1 MNKSVPSRYVQ
12 PLLSLMLCCCLSAQ
26 AQTQPPAPSRSAEAK
41 LQSLAQLP
49 AVPSVPRALQIQG
62 WKTVTGTKV
71 LFIQT
76 SELPM
81 FDVLVSFA
89 AGSARDPQHPALAA
103 ATFSLLNEGV
113 QGKSLAQINETF
125 DGLGARWGMEINHDR
140 SSFSLRSL
148 SAPQQREPAVQLFAQ
163 ILGQP
168 LLAEDALLRVKSELL
183 QIIES
188 QQQDPLTQAFQGM
201 GGLLFNGHPYAQSV
215 YGTAQDLAA
224 LTREQVQ
231 AFHKNNYHAGNTQIT
246 LVGDLTLEQ
255 AQDLSLQISNSL
267 PVKPTTSTVPDI
279 PVTPPTVASRHIEQ
293 AQNQTHLILAQP
305 GVSHKHPD
313 YVALRVANLIFAG
326 GSSGSRL
333 MQELREKRG
342 LTYSV
347 SMDTADK
354 QWANPTGIYVQT
366 QPQFSEGTL
375 TLIKSLFRD
384 YLHTGPT
391 PRELDDAKR
400 LILGSTAL
408 ASASNAQILSGLS
421 QISRHDLPFDLD
433 FSAHQAQSLT
443 VEQIQA
449 ALNRHYNADHW
460 SVVTLG
466 PTTTQQALP
475 EPVDRADPGM
485 CRAEEQIVAS

>member
-1 MNKSVPSRYVQ
+1 MNKFVASRHVQ
-12 PLLSLMLCCCLSAQ
+12 PLLSLVFCCCLSAQ
-26 AQTQPPAPSRSAEAK
+26 AQAQTPTPSPPAGSK
-41 LQSLAQLP
+41 LQSLTQSP
-49 AVPSVPRALQIQG
+49 AAPSAPRALQIQA

-103 ATFSLLNEGV
+103 ATFSLLNEGI
-113 QGKSLAQINETF
+113 QGKSLAQTNEIF
-125 DGLGARWGMEINHDR
+125 DGLGARWGMGINHDR
-140 SSFSLRSL
+140 TWFSLRSL
-148 SAPQQREPAVQLFAQ
+148 SAPQKREPALQLFAQ
-163 ILGQP
+163 MLGQP
-168 LLAEDALLRVKSELL
+168 LLADDALLRVKSELL

-188 QQQDPLTQAFQGM
+188 QQQDPLTKVFRGM
-201 GGLLFNGHPYAQSV
+201 GGLLFNGHPYAQSI
-215 YGTAQDLAA
+215 YGTAQDLAT
-224 LTREQVQ
+224 LSREQVQ
-231 AFHKNNYHAGNTQIT
+231 AFHKANYHAGNTQIT
-246 LVGDLTLEQ
+246 LVGDLTLDQ

-267 PVKPTTSTVPDI
+267 PVNPTTLAVADI

-293 AQNQTHLILAQP
+293 AQNQTHLMLAQP
-305 GVSHKHPD
+305 GVSRRHPD

-333 MQELREKRG
+333 MKELREKRG

-347 SMDTADK
+347 FMDTADK

-408 ASASNAQILSGLS
+408 ASASNAQILSGLFE
-421 QISRHDLPFDLD
+421 ISRHDLPFDLD

-443 VEQIQA
+443 VEQIKA

-475 EPVDRADPGM
+475 EPVDRPGLGM